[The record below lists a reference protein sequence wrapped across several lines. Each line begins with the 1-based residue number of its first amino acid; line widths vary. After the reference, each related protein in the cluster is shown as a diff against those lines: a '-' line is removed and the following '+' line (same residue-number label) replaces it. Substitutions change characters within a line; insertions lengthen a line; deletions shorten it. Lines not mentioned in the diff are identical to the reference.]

1 MKKAGRSKSGPCSS
15 QLRTSLENEL
25 CAQLHGSWTAR
36 SHSGIRGRDIGR
48 CTTASERTH
57 GRIIQTKSVLAP
69 VRIGKVRMI
78 ENVEELRPELQAI
91 LLAEAEILANGEI
104 KVLEAGI
111 LEHVSSHISELAK
124 RRRHHH
130 GITRDVAAEQI
141 QSCRLRARRAPI
153 LRQRRGSTA
162 GRHSGISRRVERN
175 ADPFSRFKVRRV
187 PETGSAGTVKAPT
200 NGLSRRRTDRQ
211 RSRPGSVCSQVDR
224 SPELRTLQCGD

>member
-1 MKKAGRSKSGPCSS
+1 
-15 QLRTSLENEL
+15 
-25 CAQLHGSWTAR
+25 
-36 SHSGIRGRDIGR
+36 
-48 CTTASERTH
+48 
-57 GRIIQTKSVLAP
+57 
-69 VRIGKVRMI
+69 MI
-78 ENVEELRPELQAI
+78 ENVEEFCPELQPVA
-91 LLAEAEILANGEI
+91 LSKVEALCDSEV

-130 GITRDVAAEQI
+130 GITCDVAAEQI

-153 LRQRRGSTA
+153 LSQRRASTA
-162 GRHSGISRRVERN
+162 GRHSGISRRIERN

-200 NGLSRRRTDRQ
+200 IGLSRRRTDRQ
-211 RSRPGSVCSQVDR
+211 RSRPGSVCSQVNR